1 MNDDISINKENVLTV
16 GFTAPGWPLCDF
28 PNGIVAYIQNMLYG
42 LDHKI
47 KPVVLAQ
54 TLINCKPDNALIN
67 ISSLTATR
75 SILEKI
81 LDKIIFSAKIR
92 YLRSIQYRRNISLN
106 AQQLNMAMQQLQAP
120 LDILEMEESFGA
132 AYYLMKISKVPIVT
146 RLHGPWFLIGSILHA
161 QDEWDFKLR
170 VSYEKK
176 AIENAQG
183 LTSPSLDVL
192 EKVRSYYG
200 LALPHARVIPNPV
213 LEVDIENQWQF
224 EARKK
229 PSILFVG
236 RFDSVKGGD
245 LILLT
250 FQIIALKNKDIDLIF
265 VGPDG
270 ELMVEGKHLKFNE
283 FIGRF
288 IAEDTV
294 KKRIQFLGHCD
305 KALISDL
312 RKKSL
317 ITIVCSRYETFSIS
331 LAEALAAGCPVVAT
345 NVGGIKELIT
355 DGYNGVL
362 AQSESPEDIAE
373 KVLELINDP
382 IKMQLLSKNAIEDC
396 KKRFSPEVVAAQTI
410 DYYKFVLAKL
420 S

>member
-1 MNDDISINKENVLTV
+1 MNDHISINKENVLTV

-106 AQQLNMAMQQLQAP
+106 AQQLNMAMQQLQTP

-183 LTSPSLDVL
+183 ITSPSLDVL

-224 EARKK
+224 KVDKK

-245 LILLT
+245 LILLA
-250 FQIIALKNKDIDLIF
+250 FQIIA
-265 VGPDG
+265 
-270 ELMVEGKHLKFNE
+270 
-283 FIGRF
+283 
-288 IAEDTV
+288 
-294 KKRIQFLGHCD
+294 
-305 KALISDL
+305 
-312 RKKSL
+312 
-317 ITIVCSRYETFSIS
+317 
-331 LAEALAAGCPVVAT
+331 
-345 NVGGIKELIT
+345 
-355 DGYNGVL
+355 
-362 AQSESPEDIAE
+362 
-373 KVLELINDP
+373 
-382 IKMQLLSKNAIEDC
+382 
-396 KKRFSPEVVAAQTI
+396 
-410 DYYKFVLAKL
+410 
-420 S
+420 